1 MPVVKCPLSGCT
13 YETPAGVSDRMVC
26 ILLDLHKLDHQPGR
40 PESSLD
46 HNSSEMLELTPNSD
60 FESVFTKEGYGCH
73 RVNLDEPRSESS
85 WSAVVDHAKSRKM
98 RLNIIA
104 MGADGSDSDRVLF
117 NQTKYSN
124 LTKLLSVKQLD
135 DLVVELIETFLP
147 DNSTIEEA
155 DSIMAGVKR
164 LKEVRTVNIININF
178 SNVAQLK
185 QRLTA
190 WMQIRVDVNSE
201 DSDGLPWKAGEL
213 CLVIQSPEL
222 SKSERNDVTNHGLSL
237 ESKDCFCSLWF
248 PDDKQYRIIIDR
260 S

>member
-1 MPVVKCPLSGCT
+1 M
-13 YETPAGVSDRMVC
+13 E
-26 ILLDLHKLDHQPGR
+26 HQPAR
-40 PESSLD
+40 QESSLD

-60 FESVFTKEGYGCH
+60 FESVFTKEGYDGCH
-73 RVNLDEPRSESS
+73 EVNLDEPRSESS

-164 LKEVRTVNIININF
+164 LKEVGCVDIDNINF
-178 SNVAQLK
+178 SNVGQLK

-190 WMQIRVDVNSE
+190 WMQTRVDVNSE
-201 DSDGLPWKAGEL
+201 DSDGLPWKAGDGYL

-222 SKSERNDVTNHGLSL
+222 SKSERKDVTNHVLSL

-248 PDDKQYRIIIDR
+248 PDDKQYRIRIDR